1 MDLCKKKNCKE
12 GDGEDIGQQ
21 WISAAFDAENKVVVA
36 CQRGKRTEKALTAL
50 VEDTVERLKAP
61 LDVLYTSDEWDAYA
75 GALRNNLYEIIEPEP
90 HDGPGR
96 PPKPKKV
103 PHKDLKYAVVHKQRK
118 GGKVVKVTRKVV
130 YGKEEE
136 IMKRIEASSVSRT
149 INTAF
154 IERNNLTL
162 REGNRR
168 LTRKTNGFSKAARL
182 HDCQL
187 AVFLTH
193 YHFVRPHGGLTLKA
207 EGQKRIHRTPFMAA
221 GLTDKIWSFEEL
233 LRYVPTN

>member
-1 MDLCKKKNCKE
+1 MDLCKKKSCKE
-12 GDGEDIGQQ
+12 GEGGDIGQQ
-21 WISAAFDAENKVVVA
+21 WISAAFDAENKVVVG
-36 CQRGKRTEKALTAL
+36 CQRGKRTEKALTVL
-50 VEDTVERLKAP
+50 VEDTVGRLKSP

-75 GALRNNLYEIIEPEP
+75 GTLRNNLYEIVEPEP

-103 PHKDLKYAVVHKQRK
+103 PHKDLKYAVVHKHRK
-118 GGKVVKVTRKVV
+118 GGKVVQVTRKVV
-130 YGKEEE
+130 YGNEEE
-136 IMKRIEASSVSRT
+136 IMKMIEASSVSRT

-182 HDCQL
+182 LDCQL
-187 AVFLTH
+187 AVYLTH
-193 YHFVRPHGGLTLKA
+193 
-207 EGQKRIHRTPFMAA
+207 
-221 GLTDKIWSFEEL
+221 
-233 LRYVPTN
+233 

>member
-1 MDLCKKKNCKE
+1 MSK
-12 GDGEDIGQQ
+12 I
-21 WISAAFDAENKVVVA
+21 VVA
-36 CQRGKRTEKALTAL
+36 CQRGTRTEKSLTDL
-50 VEDTVERLKAP
+50 VEDTVGRLKSP

-75 GALRNNLYEIIEPEP
+75 GALRNIFYEIVEPVP

-96 PPKPKKV
+96 KAKPKKL
-103 PHKDLKYAVVHKQRK
+103 PHKDLKYAVVHKERK
-118 GGKVVKVTRKVV
+118 GGKVIKVTRKVV
-130 YGKEEE
+130 YGNEGE
-136 IMKRIEASSVSRT
+136 IMKMIEANPVSHA

-168 LTRKTNGFSKAARL
+168 LTRKTSGFSKAARL
-182 HDCQL
+182 LDCQL

-193 YHFVRPHGGLTLKA
+193 YHFVRPHGGLTLKT
-207 EGQKRIHRTPFMAA
+207 EGQKCIHRTPFMAA

-233 LRYVPTN
+233 LRYVPVN